1 MKKYFKLATLIIVL
15 CMCFAIIG
23 CFGSKPKEEPKQQN
37 QANTTQTTTTNA
49 TTKEENTNT
58 TSNQNQISF
67 DSLNSEYSERRNE
80 GMRTGCRANLKNIGT
95 ACEMYAADHEGRY
108 PTNLDIIIQ
117 DHYMKIMPVC
127 PFNQERYEFESTEKP
142 DFYSVKCKHHQ
153 MIFDSK
159 IGLTDP
165 NPPKV
170 TIRYISLSDYDRLP
184 NYKKV
189 GIKTACKSN
198 LKNIGTACEFYAC
211 DHNGRYPTN
220 LDLLKSENYM
230 KILPKCLIE
239 GTEYKFVSKFI
250 KIDDNHAIDYYI
262 IKCNC
267 PKHELI
273 FESNI
278 GLLDAENLDGYPSV
292 KEYYNSLKNG
302 KIKMTDGQEIILTDD
317 DLKEL
322 GFK

>member
-67 DSLNSEYSERRNE
+67 DSLSSEYSERRNE
-80 GMRTGCRANLKNIGT
+80 GMRTGCRA
-95 ACEMYAADHEGRY
+95 
-108 PTNLDIIIQ
+108 
-117 DHYMKIMPVC
+117 
-127 PFNQERYEFESTEKP
+127 
-142 DFYSVKCKHHQ
+142 
-153 MIFDSK
+153 
-159 IGLTDP
+159 
-165 NPPKV
+165 
-170 TIRYISLSDYDRLP
+170 
-184 NYKKV
+184 
-189 GIKTACKSN
+189 N